1 MPCQPA
7 NYLALFLTVLCFQC
21 GIVTAET
28 APPSAP
34 PDNQYIPFFSEKADD
49 TRKAIKAMVDHIAYG
64 KIETICPATGD
75 SDCDQARTR
84 LLDFCNTNT
93 SSPACAAKETGY
105 LVEVLTSAHAG
116 GTELMP
122 DTLYGLY
129 LNPFMFVPAT
139 ELPQKGDMVQYTFVS
154 TPLGLAQTSP
164 ETDGRFLKIMCRNH
178 ERNETCTTDGI
189 DPLVAS
195 ATWILTYTTE
205 VSTQCNGW
213 DSRNIKQLAGWHN
226 GYMHKDFISDLTSS
240 SQDQTSP

>member
-1 MPCQPA
+1 MA
-7 NYLALFLTVLCFQC
+7 NCLALFFSILCFQC
-21 GIVTAET
+21 SIATAEPVE
-28 APPSAP
+28 AAAK

-49 TRKAIKAMVDHIAYG
+49 TRKAIKVMVDHTAYG

-84 LLDFCNTNT
+84 LLDFCSKNANA
-93 SSPACAAKETGY
+93 SACTAKDTGY

-116 GTELMP
+116 GTDLMP

-129 LNPFMFVPAT
+129 LNPFMFIPAN
-139 ELPQKGDMVQYTFVS
+139 ELPQKGDMVQYSFVS
-154 TPLGLAQTSP
+154 TPLGFAQTSP
-164 ETDGRFLKIMCRNH
+164 ETDGRFLKIMCRNN

-205 VSTQCNGW
+205 ISTQCNGW

-240 SQDQTSP
+240 LQESTNP